1 MVLIDLK
8 NLPSNRQVDLS
19 KLPSRQTEKPTSQRL
34 FEQADVASAKAGQ
47 AFRSGDIL
55 TGAKETAKDMFR
67 MMGGQLAFG
76 EEKVVDP
83 VVENV
88 AMPAVKFIAKYNPVS
103 GAERAVQEFREG
115 DIAGGLK
122 QVGLGVAGSPLQGVL
137 ESTGLISDE
146 DTVKQAK
153 RVSENIMGVPGAK
166 QALQTIGDT
175 YTAINNWKK
184 TLTPEQRAD
193 FDAAFQLAN
202 AALTT
207 VGFAKAS
214 TATTKKIL
222 KEAAEGVGEKV
233 TKAKKIGD
241 TIAKGEAFAA
251 KRNEMAEGMLNS
263 MVKVDPKRGA
273 ENFFKTSG
281 FAGGKKQT
289 IGKFLL
295 ERDIIGSPEEV
306 IDKLLDRFS
315 KSKKRFD
322 AAISSIEGKYK
333 FPAAADAIDDL
344 QKRFIKTKD
353 KGLSKINKLADK
365 YKGEGLTMDEYLDLK
380 RTYEKKV
387 KTGYLKDNNSELIDR
402 ATNIDS
408 ALRDDFIKEAEK
420 SGFKNIK
427 ELSREVQL
435 TKLAMDAIESKQ
447 IRRLVNNQ
455 FSLTD
460 NLLLMGAAIEP
471 GALSLLGL
479 KKISSLPK
487 IQSKIINA
495 LVTNSAK
502 IMKDIPL
509 IPKSIINEKNALKR
523 SQQFQDW
530 LQSTGLK
537 KIIAGKEKKMLPA
550 GSFLPSKSASP
561 STLLDI
567 RGAKLRGN

>member
-8 NLPSNRQVDLS
+8 
-19 KLPSRQTEKPTSQRL
+19 KLPSGKQIDLSALPSQQPEKTTSQRL

-47 AFRSGDIL
+47 AFRRGDIL

-67 MMGGQLAFG
+67 SVGAQLAFG
-76 EEKVVDP
+76 QEKIIDP
-83 VVENV
+83 VVEEV
-88 AMPAVKFIAKYNPVS
+88 AIPAVKFIAKYNPVS
-103 GAERAVQEFREG
+103 GVERAVQEFREG
-115 DIAGGLK
+115 DIVGGLK
-122 QVGLGVAGSPLQGVL
+122 QTGLGVAGFPLQGVL

-146 DTVKQAK
+146 DTVKQVK
-153 RVSENIMGVPGAK
+153 RVSENIMGIPGAK
-166 QALQTIGDT
+166 TALKTVGDT
-175 YTAINNWKK
+175 YTALNNWKK

-207 VGFAKAS
+207 AGVAKIGTT
-214 TATTKKIL
+214 TAKKVL
-222 KEAAEGVGEKV
+222 KEAAEEVGEKFV
-233 TKAKKIGD
+233 KAKKIGD
-241 TIAKGEAFAA
+241 TIVKGEAFAS
-251 KRNEMAEGMLNS
+251 KRNEVAEGMLNS

-289 IGKFLL
+289 IGNFLI
-295 ERDIIGSPEEV
+295 ERDIIGTPEEV

-322 AAISSIEGKYK
+322 SAISSIEGKYK
-333 FPAAADAIDDL
+333 FPAAKDAIEDL
-344 QKRFIKTKD
+344 QKRFVKTKD
-353 KGLSKINKLADK
+353 KGLSKINNLAKK
-365 YKGEGLTMDEYLDLK
+365 YEGEGLTMDEYLDLK
-380 RTYEKKV
+380 RIYEKKV

-402 ATNIDS
+402 ANNIDS
-408 ALRDDFIKEAEK
+408 AIREEFIKEAKK
-420 SGFKNIK
+420 SGFTNIK

-455 FSLTD
+455 FGLTD
-460 NLLLMGAAIEP
+460 NLLLIGAAVEP
-471 GALSLLGL
+471 GALALLGL

-509 IPKSIINEKNALKR
+509 IPKTVISQKNSAKR
-523 SQQFQDW
+523 SQMFQDW
-530 LQSTGLK
+530 LKETGLK
-537 KIIAGKEKKMLPA
+537 KIIAGKEKKMLPV
-550 GSFLPSKSASP
+550 GSFLPLKGASQSK
-561 STLLDI
+561 LLDI